1 MEFLKFLIKIG
12 DIMLKHNEILV
23 HIKSEMLDLWNENG
37 MKNIPATG
45 WFDLFSQIIE
55 KYFGIQDSHF
65 MLFDMDRF
73 IPLNYNHSIMKKMES
88 LTWQQV
94 SYAFSTSCVANLSK
108 EYSSVDSSMDSSLL
122 FKNREGTPEG
132 LMLMKS
138 TEQWNSFANSEFV
151 EEFSTIASYL
161 ISNIKKQ
168 LFIAQQEKQYRELFN
183 VTEMF
188 HSTMDIDRILEGV
201 LLAMN
206 SAFPS
211 FQTDL
216 VLSNDQDRQMKIKV
230 KLFDYLSERP
240 SAIEAFVSGEIT
252 VENASDLDCRL
263 LNAPIKGR
271 QGIYGILQVRTPE
284 DYLFSNRQKDFIRML
299 ANTSGNALENA
310 KLYHQ
315 SHRLIADLQLINE
328 TSHKLNMNL
337 KLEEMLEFLQ
347 KQLTKSFHPM
357 QSCFVFINVEEM
369 DITTSCPKFIAS
381 KPGQMYISHIN
392 NHFKKSRDSLFI
404 ADFTKFAAD
413 EKVPYLSLMAVPLI
427 DQQEIFGYC
436 FVLHEEPYF
445 FSFDSFKL
453 MQSLIHHCT
462 LAITNSKLRDQLQ
475 DMVDRDHLT
484 KLYARSYL
492 DQYVEESIEKDH
504 SGVFILLDIDNF
516 KQVNDTYGHQV
527 GDKILV
533 QIAQLL
539 DQTIGGKGIG
549 ARWGGEELAVFLP
562 HFTEDEGKNLGLTL
576 VDLVPKMTNPPVTI
590 SSGLA
595 SWEHSGQEA
604 FHDVFHAADTAL
616 YEAKN
621 NGKNQLRIFDS
632 NVSL

>member
-1 MEFLKFLIKIG
+1 
-12 DIMLKHNEILV
+12 MLKHDETII

-37 MKNIPATG
+37 LKNIPATE
-45 WFDLFSQIIE
+45 WFELFSQLLA
-55 KYFGIQDSHF
+55 KYFGVHESQF

-73 IPLNYNHSIMKKMES
+73 IPLNDNHSIEKKMES
-88 LTWQQV
+88 ITWQQV
-94 SYAFSTSCVANLSK
+94 SYAFSTSCVADLSK
-108 EYSSVDSSMDSSLL
+108 EYSSVDHSLDAAIL
-122 FKNREGTPEG
+122 FKNSKGAPEG
-132 LMLMKS
+132 LMLLKS
-138 TEQWNSFANSEFV
+138 TQQWNSFANSDYI
-151 EEFSTIASYL
+151 EEFSSISSYL
-161 ISNIKKQ
+161 VSNVKKQ
-168 LFIAQQEKQYRELFN
+168 IYVAQQEKQYRELFN

-211 FQTDL
+211 FKTDL
-216 VLSNDQDRQMKIKV
+216 VLSNDQDRQMKIRV

-240 SAIEAFVSGEIT
+240 AAIEAFVSGEIT
-252 VENASDLDCRL
+252 VEHACDLNCRI

-271 QGIYGILQVRTPE
+271 QGIYGILQVKTPE
-284 DYLFSNRQKDFIRML
+284 DYLFSNRQQDFIRML

-337 KLEEMLEFLQ
+337 KLEEMLQFLQ

-357 QSCFVFINVEEM
+357 QSCFVFINGEEM
-369 DITTSCPKFIAS
+369 EITTLSPNFIAS
-381 KPGQMYISHIN
+381 ESGQMYISHISE
-392 NHFKKSRDSLFI
+392 HFQKSGDSLFI
-404 ADFTKFAAD
+404 ADFNKHTD
-413 EKVPYLSLMAVPLI
+413 EKVPYHSLMAVPLF

-436 FVLHEEPYF
+436 FVLHEEAYF
-445 FSFDSFKL
+445 FSFESFKL

-492 DQYVEESIEKDH
+492 DQYVEDAIEKEL

-562 HFTEDEGKNLGLTL
+562 HFTQDEGKNLGQTL
-576 VDLVPKMTNPPVTI
+576 VEMVPKMTNPPVTI

-595 SWEHSGQEA
+595 SWQHPAQDA

-616 YEAKN
+616 YEAKK
-621 NGKNQLRIFDS
+621 NGKNQLRIFES
-632 NVSL
+632 NVSS